1 MVIHLG
7 LPPVI
12 AEMCNQDKT
21 GRLERTLRSYST
33 LYSVPSL
40 LFLTVFMLLGGQIL
54 GLVCGDYYRNGAGI
68 LILLSA
74 AKVAA
79 FCCGFCGLVLKMT
92 DHHKQ
97 MLPVNKLTRP
107 LFIFGSLLVV

>member
-1 MVIHLG
+1 LVIHLV

-21 GRLERTLRSYST
+21 GRLKRTLRSYST
-33 LYSVPSL
+33 LYGVPSV

-54 GLVCGDYYRNGAGI
+54 GLVCGGYYRNGAGI

-74 AKVAA
+74 AKVAD
-79 FCCGFCGLVLKMT
+79 FCSGFCGLVFQMT
-92 DHHKQ
+92 GYHKQ
-97 MLPVNKLTRP
+97 MLPVNRLTRL